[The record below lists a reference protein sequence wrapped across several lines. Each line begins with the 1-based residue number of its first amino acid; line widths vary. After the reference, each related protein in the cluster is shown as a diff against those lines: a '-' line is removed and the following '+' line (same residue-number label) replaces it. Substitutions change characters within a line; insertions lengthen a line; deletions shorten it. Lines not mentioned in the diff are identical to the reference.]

1 VKNSALAAIDIGTN
15 TLRLL
20 IAEVNFDSYKD
31 AFVLKELYSERT
43 ITRLGEGLHDTR
55 LLKEETVKMSID
67 SLLNYVDTIQK
78 YSIRHVSAVA
88 TGALREALNTS
99 DFLERV
105 NKLTGLDIKVIS
117 GEEEANLT
125 AAGMLLEMEWS
136 ESAVLIDIG
145 GGSTELIHTL
155 GDRPVKVHSLNLGV
169 VYLAGKYM
177 TSDPP
182 RKENIM
188 KMEEEIS
195 RMTGQFHT
203 LFASNIEHNT
213 RMIGTAGTIT
223 TLSAIQQNLRSF
235 EHDMIHN
242 SVLKYE
248 DVKNIFNKISAVSS
262 AERALYIPFEP
273 ERLDIIV
280 PGTLILLK
288 LMETFN
294 FDHVTVSDYG
304 LREGILINLY
314 MSLKDY
320 E

>member
-188 KMEEEIS
+188 KMEE
-195 RMTGQFHT
+195 
-203 LFASNIEHNT
+203 
-213 RMIGTAGTIT
+213 
-223 TLSAIQQNLRSF
+223 
-235 EHDMIHN
+235 
-242 SVLKYE
+242 
-248 DVKNIFNKISAVSS
+248 
-262 AERALYIPFEP
+262 
-273 ERLDIIV
+273 
-280 PGTLILLK
+280 
-288 LMETFN
+288 
-294 FDHVTVSDYG
+294 
-304 LREGILINLY
+304 
-314 MSLKDY
+314 
-320 E
+320 

>member
-1 VKNSALAAIDIGTN
+1 
-15 TLRLL
+15 
-20 IAEVNFDSYKD
+20 
-31 AFVLKELYSERT
+31 
-43 ITRLGEGLHDTR
+43 
-55 LLKEETVKMSID
+55 
-67 SLLNYVDTIQK
+67 
-78 YSIRHVSAVA
+78 
-88 TGALREALNTS
+88 
-99 DFLERV
+99 
-105 NKLTGLDIKVIS
+105 LDIKVIS

-182 RKENIM
+182 RKENVM

-203 LFASNIEHNT
+203 LFASNIEHST

-294 FDHVTVSDYG
+294 FDNVTVSDYG